1 MKRKWLLW
9 LCLALMAGAGSA
21 APLTIRVVD
30 AFGHP
35 CPGIE
40 AEVLIGGQSQGRTMT
55 DADGCLVVEAEPSD
69 YAIAVRAYLISDAAR
84 QCDIDGW
91 DGSPDV
97 VDAPLERTLCV
108 GFTRSGRPEG
118 VPAGDAVVRLEN
130 DWDTY
135 NVSVPELSTRHYL
148 LSVGVDAPEVSW
160 QMTSPVAAMEEVKM
174 EDVAEADFPPV
185 DLDRYMADMPGGVG
199 TFSFMLTAPD
209 GTHPQGLT
217 FSLKKEDSF
226 AQAFADFTY
235 QPGADGSY
243 VMTVPQG
250 EYCLTC
256 TGHGVLS
263 GVQADLDGDGT
274 PETPCVAPPDT
285 RFVIDGT
292 HRVASV
298 HHDYAQAATLEV
310 AFSGAMP
317 EFYPRLNFHG
327 MSPDAEGR
335 LTAVALPGDYRW
347 EMYMDLYTL
356 EFPSSQYYRSTVVSG
371 TNHLD
376 IDLSQLFAFRKV
388 TIVPLPSYAYYEAE
402 ADGNEME
409 YVEEEGILLGCYA
422 RDGGGDGPVTATVQP
437 SNGWPLTVEFDE
449 AGCATASFADYHR
462 LTVEMTSDVD
472 AGLLGWRA
480 YISPTE
486 YIDGGDGLY
495 LPDGQYNIRFSVT
508 NYEEA
513 ALPIYGC
520 FATATIDGGDAH
532 LVYHYDP
539 AKLHEV
545 SFAFQ
550 TEDGE
555 AVETSYIDAWV
566 TDGTFDYALRG
577 TNPLT
582 LPDGDYRLDG
592 ILEYGYTADGT
603 PIDQVKVEAAF
614 TVAGEDL
621 QVTATCP
628 GLARVRFLT
637 GGDLVGEGLSIRGVQ
652 LQRQGKSYRDT
663 DHSATVYDNSPV
675 AVYLPLGKYYLTGN
689 AFTNDGGSPV
699 YLPFGPVPFAVEA
712 AGDTTLVFNREDYRL
727 VTFAGADGNAFPL
740 DQYGLALKSAGGNK
754 LYSLHEPSP
763 DMAFL
768 LPDGNYIATLSRY
781 GDAGGQDTFF
791 SVEGEDTEVTLGYRT
806 PQEREVTVEV
816 RGCPERDITI
826 ILETEGFDGPVWLS
840 PYVDGDGNA
849 TARILLADGIYPY
862 NIPGTS
868 VNGLL
873 TVESDT
879 TFTFDLSRLRRT
891 TIFFADAEGNPEKE
905 EEGVEGSIVLYRG
918 GQFAKWGGVA
928 DCLLEEGTYDVWAWR
943 TGRKPVTVQIEV
955 EADGGRFPI
964 RFAEEGLG
972 GAYTVV
978 FVSPVALPGHVTV
991 PALSQPPLP
1000 LVVGNEEGAW
1010 TMAYCYEVPEGTYDY
1025 TFELAGGETAAGT
1038 FTVSQEEADE
1048 YRTVYVWYDHR
1059 NVAESLYPALGI
1071 EPLPQGVD
1079 NGDAPF
1085 TVSPVPAD
1093 EWLHVRGNGAEG
1105 AWAFTLYAVDGTA
1118 VSAGLTDEGG
1128 NADLPVGHLRP
1139 GIYLLSLHN
1148 GLSRHVVKAIVR

>member
-1 MKRKWLLW
+1 MKRNLLLW
-9 LCLALMAGAGSA
+9 LCLMLLAGASRA
-21 APLTIRVVD
+21 ATLTIRVVD

-35 CPGIE
+35 CPGV
-40 AEVLIGGQSQGRTMT
+40 EVAFSIGRETQGRVMT
-55 DADGCLVVEAEPSD
+55 DADGCLAVEAEATDES
-69 YAIAVRAYLISDAAR
+69 IFVGVTLIDGYTRSG
-84 QCDIDGW
+84 QIDGW
-91 DGSPDV
+91 DGSPDIV
-97 VDAPLERTLCV
+97 EAQLERALCV
-108 GFTRSGRPEG
+108 GFTRSGKPEG
-118 VPAGDAVVRLEN
+118 VPEGDAAIRIMN
-130 DWDTY
+130 GWYSY

-148 LSVGVDAPEVSW
+148 LSVGMDAPEVSW
-160 QMTSPVAAMEEVKM
+160 QMTSPVVAMEEVAM
-174 EDVAEADFPPV
+174 EGVTDEDFQPV
-185 DLDRYMADMPGGVG
+185 DLDRYLADIPGGVG

-209 GTHPQGLT
+209 GIHPEGLT
-217 FSLKKEDSF
+217 FRLKKEDSF

-235 QPGADGSY
+235 QPGADGACS
-243 VMTVPQG
+243 MTVPQG
-250 EYCLTC
+250 EYCLSYADS
-256 TGHGVLS
+256 GVLD

-274 PETPCVAPPDT
+274 PETPCVAPPDA
-285 RFVIDGT
+285 RFVLDGT
-292 HRVASV
+292 HREASV
-298 HHDYAQAATLEV
+298 HHDYTQAATLEV

-317 EFYPRLNFHG
+317 EFYPHVNFHG

-347 EMYMDLYTL
+347 EMYMDLYTS
-356 EFPSSQYYRSTVVSG
+356 ESPSSQYYRSTVVPG
-371 TNHLD
+371 VNHLD

-388 TIVPLPSYAYYEAE
+388 TIVPLPSHTYYEAE

-422 RDGGGDGPVTATVQP
+422 RDGGGDGPATATVQP
-437 SNGWPLTVEFDE
+437 GNGWPLTVEFDE

-462 LTVEMTSDVD
+462 LTVEVTSEVD
-472 AGLLGWRA
+472 AYLSSWRVVL
-480 YISPTE
+480 SPSE
-486 YIDGGDGLY
+486 YVDGDNEVY
-495 LPDGQYNIRFSVT
+495 LPDGQYSVCINVT
-508 NYEEA
+508 NNEVTPRYT
-513 ALPIYGC
+513 YKC

-539 AKLHEV
+539 AKLHDV

-550 TEDGE
+550 AADGE
-555 AVETSYIDAWV
+555 AVTVSSLDAWV
-566 TDGTFDYALRG
+566 TDGMHHYALTRDA
-577 TNPLT
+577 PLT

-603 PIDQVKVEAAF
+603 PIDRVEAEATF
-614 TVAGEDL
+614 TVAGADME
-621 QVTATCP
+621 VTATCP
-628 GLARVRFLT
+628 GVARVRFLS
-637 GGDLVGEGLSIRGVQ
+637 GGGLAGEGLGVRYVE
-652 LQRQGKSYRDT
+652 LQCQGKTYGLT
-663 DHSATVYDNSPV
+663 DYSASAYGDSPV

-754 LYSLHEPSP
+754 LYSLNEPSP

-826 ILETEGFDGPVWLS
+826 ILETEGFNGPVWLS

-849 TARILLADGIYPY
+849 TARTLLADGTYPY
-862 NIPGTS
+862 EVRGTS

-891 TIFFADAEGNPEKE
+891 SIFFADAEGNPEKE
-905 EEGVEGSIVLYRG
+905 EEGVEGSIVLYRD

-955 EADGGRFPI
+955 VADGGRFPI
-964 RFAEEGLG
+964 HFAEEGLG

-1000 LVVGNEEGAW
+1000 LVVGNEEGEW
-1010 TMAYCYEVPEGTYDY
+1010 TMAWCYEVPEGVYDY

-1038 FTVSQEEADE
+1038 FTVSPEEADE
-1048 YRTVYVWYDHR
+1048 DRTVYVWYDHR

-1071 EPLPQGVD
+1071 EALPAGGAVE
-1079 NGDAPF
+1079 GMPF

-1118 VSAGLTDEGG
+1118 VSAGHTDEGG

>member
-1 MKRKWLLW
+1 MW

-40 AEVLIGGQSQGRTMT
+40 AEVLVGWQSQGRIMT
-55 DADGCLVVEAEPSD
+55 DADGCLTVEAEPSD
-69 YAIAVRAYLISDAAR
+69 YGVAVKAYLISDAAR
-84 QCDIDGW
+84 QCDIGGW

-118 VPAGDAVVRLEN
+118 VPAGDAVVRLKN

-135 NVSVPELSTRHYL
+135 NVSIPELSTRHYL

-160 QMTSPVAAMEEVKM
+160 QMTSPVTAMEEVKM
-174 EDVAEADFPPV
+174 EDATEADFPPV

-226 AQAFADFTY
+226 AQAFANFTY

-256 TGHGVLS
+256 TGYGVLS

-274 PETPCVAPPDT
+274 PETPCVVPPDA
-285 RFVIDGT
+285 RFVLDGT
-292 HRVASV
+292 HREASV
-298 HHDYAQAATLEV
+298 HHDYTQAATLEV

-317 EFYPRLNFHG
+317 EFYPRLNFYN

-335 LTAVALPGDYRW
+335 LKAVALPGDYRW
-347 EMYMDLYTL
+347 EMYMSFFMF
-356 EFPSSQYYRSTVVSG
+356 ESPSSQYIRSTVVPG

-388 TIVPLPSYAYYEAE
+388 TIVPLPSHTYYEAE
-402 ADGNEME
+402 ADGNMME
-409 YVEEEGILLGCYA
+409 YVEEEGILLGCYT
-422 RDGGGDGPVTATVQP
+422 RDGGDDGPATATVQP
-437 SNGWPLTVEFDE
+437 GNGWPLTVEFDE
-449 AGCATASFADYHR
+449 AGCATASFAGYHR
-462 LTVEMTSDVD
+462 LTVEVTTDVD
-472 AGLLGWRA
+472 AYLSSWRV
-480 YISPTE
+480 ILSQSE
-486 YIDGGDGLY
+486 YVDGDNEVY
-495 LPDGQYNIRFSVT
+495 LPDGQYNVRLHITNDEVT
-508 NYEEA
+508 PRYT
-513 ALPIYGC
+513 YQC

-545 SFAFQ
+545 SFAYQ

-566 TDGTFDYALRG
+566 TDGTFDYALDN
-577 TNPLT
+577 TYYPLT

-592 ILEYGYTADGT
+592 ILESGYTADGT
-603 PIDQVKVEAAF
+603 PLGRVKVEAAF

-637 GGDLVGEGLSIRGVQ
+637 GGDLVGEGLSVRGVQ
-652 LQRQGKSYRDT
+652 LQRQGKSYRDI
-663 DHSATVYDNSPV
+663 DHSAYVYDDSPV

-689 AFTNDGGSPV
+689 AFTNAGGSPV
-699 YLPFGPVPFAVEA
+699 YLPFGPAPFTVEGAV
-712 AGDTTLVFNREDYRL
+712 DTTLVFNREDYRL

-740 DQYGLALKSAGGNK
+740 DQYDLALKSAGGNK

-816 RGCPERDITI
+816 QGCPERDITI

-849 TARILLADGIYPY
+849 TARTLLADGTYPY

-868 VNGLL
+868 VNGRL

-891 TIFFADAEGNPEKE
+891 SIFFADAEGNPEKE
-905 EEGVEGSIVLYRG
+905 EEGVEGSIVLYRD

-955 EADGGRFPI
+955 ADDGGRFPI
-964 RFAEEGLG
+964 CFAEEGLG

-978 FVSPVALPGHVTV
+978 FISPVALPGHVTV

-1000 LVVGNEEGAW
+1000 LVVGNEEGEW
-1010 TMAYCYEVPEGTYDY
+1010 TMAWCYEVPEGTYDY
-1025 TFELAGGETAAGT
+1025 TFELAGGESASGA

-1071 EPLPQGVD
+1071 EPSPQGVD